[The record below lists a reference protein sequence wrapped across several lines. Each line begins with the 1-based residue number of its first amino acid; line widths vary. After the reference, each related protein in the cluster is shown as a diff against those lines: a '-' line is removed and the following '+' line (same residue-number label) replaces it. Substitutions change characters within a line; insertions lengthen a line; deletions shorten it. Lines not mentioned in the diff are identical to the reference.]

1 MQNVTAVTDAT
12 FESDVLKSD
21 APVLVDFWAPWCG
34 PCRMV
39 GPIMEKV
46 AELYA
51 GKVRVMKL
59 NVDENQATSMKYG
72 IRSIPTVALFIGGDV
87 VDGVLGAAP
96 LPFFTDLLDK
106 HLKSNGTKPA
116 DAKTAAQA

>member
-12 FESDVLKSD
+12 FESDVLKS
-21 APVLVDFWAPWCG
+21 ASPVLVDFWAPWCG

-39 GPIMEKV
+39 GPVLEKV

-51 GKVRVMKL
+51 GKVRVVKL

-96 LPFFTDLLDK
+96 LPFFTDMLGK
-106 HLKSNGTKPA
+106 HVKGNGAEAAGTR
-116 DAKTAAQA
+116 TAAKA